1 MVAIRG
7 FYSLCRVRPDGTL
20 SAASM
25 GTYKVAKWPPP
36 AGGARVSNQQIT
48 ITRASLFSSHLT
60 VHHLDLKLCH
70 IMRYKD
76 HLNQAG
82 SIPKSKVHWY
92 WYFK

>member
-70 IMRYKD
+70 IM
-76 HLNQAG
+76 
-82 SIPKSKVHWY
+82 
-92 WYFK
+92 